1 MALVVTVNKYL
12 NTTIFFSELYVSY
25 HVQVTSFGQNP
36 LHQFPHSQSATS
48 WRGQKSVRCVCCFVF
63 FPNSITTTDTANY
76 LDMLRL
82 FAVLPTSPQQV
93 GNKLATLRRLRESYG
108 ETCLMDFGHSCA
120 RPNLLLPGEL
130 ILVTFLRHLPP
141 IHFIADRTATQYD
154 RLLAY
159 SCRPSV
165 RRSVCK

>member
-1 MALVVTVNKYL
+1 MFHIMFKWLLSAKIHY
-12 NTTIFFSELYVSY
+12 
-25 HVQVTSFGQNP
+25 TSFPVASPRQVGTGRSP
-36 LHQFPHSQSATS
+36 
-48 WRGQKSVRCVCCFVF
+48 SVVSVVSLF

-82 FAVLPTSPQQV
+82 FAVSPTSPQQV
-93 GNKLATLRRLRESYG
+93 RNKLATPRRLRESYG